1 MKGDLV
7 KWFDDS
13 FFDKFL
19 IFVHESISHS
29 INYISCPSCDHIS
42 NKVQTTLLQ
51 VDRTSEWFVPK
62 FGSKKF
68 RISIGILF
76 LPYTSIVTCFAALGA
91 ISGPLQLER
100 VAAIC
105 VIYVLALGV
114 GAHLLDAV
122 GGKTKPWG
130 NLPKRKIGVL
140 ALVAVGIAFSVGI
153 YFAFLDSPWLF
164 PIGIIEGFFLFAYS
178 LELFGGKFHN
188 NPSTI
193 FSWGILPVFA
203 GSVIQTNSITIET
216 IIIASIT
223 ALVTYA
229 LIKTSRQYK
238 LLKRDNG
245 DAHIIKKKERIL
257 KLITIGVI
265 ASTIIFFIIRYYNFI
280 WEIPKIQ
287 MNVKYSEGKLYKKD
301 SFLE

>member
-1 MKGDLV
+1 M
-7 KWFDDS
+7 
-13 FFDKFL
+13 
-19 IFVHESISHS
+19 
-29 INYISCPSCDHIS
+29 
-42 NKVQTTLLQ
+42 LLQ

-105 VIYVLALGV
+105 VIYILALGV

-130 NLPKRKIGVL
+130 NLPKRKIWVM
-140 ALVAVGIAFSVGI
+140 ALFAVGIAFSVGI

-164 PIGIIEGFFLFAYS
+164 LIGTIEGFFLFAYS

-188 NPSTI
+188 NLSTI

-203 GSVIQTNSITIET
+203 GSVIQTNSIAIET
-216 IIIASIT
+216 IAIATIT
-223 ALVTYA
+223 GLVTYA
-229 LIKTSRQYK
+229 LITTSRRYK
-238 LLKRDNG
+238 LLKRDDG
-245 DAHIIKKKERIL
+245 DPYVIKKKERIL

-265 ASTIIFFIIRYYNFI
+265 AGTMIFFIMKYYNLI
-280 WEIPKIQ
+280 
-287 MNVKYSEGKLYKKD
+287 
-301 SFLE
+301 

>member
-1 MKGDLV
+1 M
-7 KWFDDS
+7 
-13 FFDKFL
+13 
-19 IFVHESISHS
+19 
-29 INYISCPSCDHIS
+29 
-42 NKVQTTLLQ
+42 Q

-91 ISGPLQLER
+91 ISEPLQLER
-100 VAAIC
+100 VVAIC
-105 VIYVLALGV
+105 VIYILALGV

-130 NLPKRKIGVL
+130 SLPKKKIGFL
-140 ALVAVGIAFSVGI
+140 AIVSISIAFYVGI

-164 PIGIIEGFFLFAYS
+164 PIGVIEGFFLFAYN

-193 FSWGILPVFA
+193 VSWGILPVFA

-216 IIIASIT
+216 IVIATIT

-229 LIKTSRQYK
+229 LIRTSKQYK
-238 LLKRDNG
+238 LLKRNNG
-245 DAHIIKKKERIL
+245 DIHSIKKKENIL
-257 KLITIGVI
+257 KLITIVVI
-265 ASTIIFFIIRYYNFI
+265 ASTVIFFIIRYYNLI
-280 WEIPKIQ
+280 
-287 MNVKYSEGKLYKKD
+287 
-301 SFLE
+301 